1 MLQKIKTACFA
12 MYLSFLCLSLQAS
25 DQTTRTIETLGDIFQ
40 FLPAFGAGYAL
51 YTQDYEGLKELAI
64 GLGSTMGVVL
74 ISKSLLQT
82 ISKKSPDFVYFAK
95 RPNGAN
101 FQGFPSGHTASAFSA
116 VGFLQKRYGWKF
128 SLPAVVL
135 ATFTGYSR
143 IKAKKH
149 TTLQVLIGAMLGFS
163 LSYLSASKW
172 IDPSKEQIS
181 FKIQEEQRQY
191 TLQYSRFF

>member
-1 MLQKIKTACFA
+1 MLQKIKISCFA
-12 MYLSFLCLSLQAS
+12 FLFCFSLQAS
-25 DQTTRTIETLGDIFQ
+25 DQSVRTIETLGDIFQ

-51 YTQDYEGLKELAI
+51 YIKDYEGLKELAI
-64 GLGSTMGVVL
+64 GFGTTMGVVL
-74 ISKSLLQT
+74 ISKGLLQT
-82 ISKKSPDFVYFAK
+82 ISKKSPDFAYFAR

-116 VGFLQKRYGWKF
+116 VGFLQKRYGWRF
-128 SLPAVVL
+128 SLPVAVL

-149 TTLQVLIGAMLGFS
+149 TTLQVITGAMLGFS
-163 LSYLSASKW
+163 ISYLSASKW

-181 FKIQEEQRQY
+181 FDIENTNDQTRYALK
-191 TLQYSRFF
+191 YSRMF